1 MTCDE
6 FKNRIVDLF
15 DKDVDI
21 KTQSECE
28 AHIAECDACKEYYE
42 EMMETYNL
50 LRPQASPEKVLA
62 VNAKKPHHRYWQ
74 MAAAAVIFFIGI
86 VVGWNHLF
94 STSAVADTPSSF
106 SLDQAIQCVQNVG
119 SFQMDVFVRT
129 QANENFDY
137 VDPNSDFVKVNIQL
151 LRQNDSTFYRVEKE
165 NGRTVVCDGANQ
177 YMWLTDKLYVKGP
190 LNSGFLGT
198 FRNLLYPERLL
209 SMQESA
215 VELSKKNKV
224 TRSETDSTVILTIEG
239 TEKNQDMQELL
250 KTGKMGECPVTIQ
263 NVFTKNDG
271 LLRSVKVW
279 LTWKGEKVEMMHIGN
294 IRYNLM
300 LSRSNMTALPKVP
313 AEKFSDVTQQQDV
326 KQSRLSILQKE
337 TATQAAQRMINCL
350 ISGKTE
356 NAQEALDPYNCVMG
370 VLKSKFSGCKA
381 SNFIEKKDDSYRGI
395 FVFYTLT
402 RQDGTKQQM
411 HIAVRNDNNQ
421 HIWIA
426 DGGL

>member
-15 DKDVDI
+15 DKEVDI
-21 KTQSECE
+21 QTQSECE
-28 AHIAECDACKEYYE
+28 KHIAECDACKEYYE
-42 EMMETYNL
+42 EMMETYSL
-50 LRPQASPEKVLA
+50 LRPKASPEKELTVKA
-62 VNAKKPHHRYWQ
+62 RKNHHRIWQ
-74 MAAAAVIFFIGI
+74 IAAAAVIFFIGI
-86 VVGWNHLF
+86 VAGWNHLF
-94 STSAVADTPSSF
+94 STSVVADTPSSF
-106 SLDQAIQCVQNVG
+106 SLDQAIQCVRNVG
-119 SFQMDVFVRT
+119 SFEMDVYVRT
-129 QANENFDY
+129 RANENFDY
-137 VDPNSDFVKVNIQL
+137 IDPNLDFVKVNIQL

-165 NGRTVVCDGANQ
+165 DGRTVVCDGANQ
-177 YMWLTDKLYVKGP
+177 YMWLKDMLYVKGN

-239 TEKNQDMQELL
+239 TEKNQDLQELL

-279 LTWKGEKVEMMHIGN
+279 LTWKGEKVEMMHVDN

-300 LSRSNMTALPKVP
+300 LSRSNMTALPKVS
-313 AEKFSDVTQQQDV
+313 AEKFNNVTQQQDV

-337 TATQAAQRMINCL
+337 TATQAAQRIINCL

-356 NAQEALDPYNCVMG
+356 GAEEALGFYKNVMG
-370 VLKSKFSGCKA
+370 ILKSKFSGCKA
-381 SNFIEKKDDSYRGI
+381 SNFIEKRDSSYRGV

-402 RQDGTKQQM
+402 SHDGTKQQM
-411 HIAVRNDNNQ
+411 HVAVRNDNSQ
-421 HIWIA
+421 RIWIL
-426 DGGL
+426 DGGI

>member
-1 MTCDE
+1 
-6 FKNRIVDLF
+6 
-15 DKDVDI
+15 
-21 KTQSECE
+21 
-28 AHIAECDACKEYYE
+28 
-42 EMMETYNL
+42 
-50 LRPQASPEKVLA
+50 
-62 VNAKKPHHRYWQ
+62 
-74 MAAAAVIFFIGI
+74 
-86 VVGWNHLF
+86 
-94 STSAVADTPSSF
+94 
-106 SLDQAIQCVQNVG
+106 
-119 SFQMDVFVRT
+119 
-129 QANENFDY
+129 
-137 VDPNSDFVKVNIQL
+137 
-151 LRQNDSTFYRVEKE
+151 
-165 NGRTVVCDGANQ
+165 
-177 YMWLTDKLYVKGP
+177 
-190 LNSGFLGT
+190 
-198 FRNLLYPERLL
+198 
-209 SMQESA
+209 

-239 TEKNQDMQELL
+239 TEKDHDLQELL

-279 LTWKGEKVEMMHIGN
+279 LTWKGEKVEMMHIDN

-300 LSRSNMTALPKVP
+300 LSRSNMTTLPKVP
-313 AEKFSDVTQQQDV
+313 AEKFNDVTQQQDV

-356 NAQEALDPYNCVMG
+356 NAQEALAPYNYVMG
-370 VLKSKFSGCKA
+370 VLKNKFSGCKA